1 MAAVVAVLSLIT
13 RSQVTPMADPRIA
26 RHAAA
31 SRRADKDQ
39 AWEP

>member
-13 RSQVTPMADPRIA
+13 RSQVTPMSDPRIA
-26 RHAAA
+26 KHAA

-39 AWEP
+39 SWEP